1 MYPMPDQ
8 NVGFNDENMPQGNFP
23 APNNNIPSEEE
34 NPYDSN
40 FNPEVGVDEEENP
53 KKFIQQLTGKLSQ
66 SLRKY
71 QENQE
76 SDDKELAKYVAGMVL
91 KSASLSLDK
100 KDVKTIIDKLN
111 DNVEN
116 NEDDINLDFAENGD
130 NEENDNEEQETSQTF
145 DGKESYNRFL
155 SEITNDLSTH
165 YNKVG
170 KVNRRIKQ
178 TKNYK
183 STPFTAPDF
192 Q

>member
-1 MYPMPDQ
+1 MPDQ